1 MKTLQ
6 QLSLFLEN
14 KPAALAAPIQAL
26 ADAGVNIYTLSVA
39 DTSAFGVLRLLVRD
53 APAAQRILAER
64 GFAGVLTDVVAV
76 AVDDKPGSLAK
87 ILALLAARDVN
98 VEYMYAFAGFR
109 EGKAALVFRFRDPV
123 DALSKIGAE
132 LALLDESDVFD

>member
-14 KPAALAAPIQAL
+14 KPAALAAPVQAL

-39 DTSAFGVLRLLVRD
+39 DTQSFGVLRLLVRD
-53 APAAQRILAER
+53 APSAQKVLAAK
-64 GFAGVLTDVVAV
+64 GFASVLTDVVAV
-76 AVDDKPGSLAK
+76 QVEDTPGQLAK
-87 ILALLAARDVN
+87 ILAVLATHDVN

-109 EGKAALVFRFRDPV
+109 AGQAALVFRFRDPA
-123 DALSKIGAE
+123 DAHAKIGGE
-132 LALLDESDVFD
+132 LALLDEADLFA

>member
-26 ADAGVNIYTLSVA
+26 ADAGVNIYTLCVA
-39 DTSAFGVLRLLVRD
+39 DTQSFGVLRLLVRD
-53 APAAQRILAER
+53 APAAQKVLVER
-64 GFAGVLTDVVAV
+64 GFAPVLTDVVAV
-76 AVDDKPGSLAK
+76 EVEDSPGQLAK
-87 ILALLAARDVN
+87 ILAVLAAREVN

-109 EGKAALVFRFRDPV
+109 AGRAALVFRFADPA
-123 DALSKIGAE
+123 DALSKIGGD
-132 LALLDESDVFD
+132 LALLDSTDVFD